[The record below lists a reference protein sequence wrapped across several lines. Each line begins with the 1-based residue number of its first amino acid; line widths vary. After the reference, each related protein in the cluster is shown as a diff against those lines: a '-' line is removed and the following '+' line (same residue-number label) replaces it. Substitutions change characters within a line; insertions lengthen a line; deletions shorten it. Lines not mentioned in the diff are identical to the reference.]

1 MKLLVR
7 GIACCVL
14 ASGAVAQVY
23 GGGSNVVVI
32 YPPQQVQPPPPPPV
46 AVVVP
51 PEQQSGSLAARQITY
66 LIALKDGTVRQAE
79 QYWVNGATL
88 YYVAP
93 DHQRKTVPVGSVDVA
108 LSERLNSEQN
118 VAFALPPGQ
127 PGATLQSESV
137 CRRTGSAAR
146 RASVARRASA
156 ARRAGAARK
165 PSAVRRHC
173 RCTYK

>member
-1 MKLLVR
+1 MKLLAH

-23 GGGSNVVVI
+23 GGGGNVVVI

-46 AVVVP
+46 MVVAP
-51 PEQQSGSLAARQITY
+51 PVRQSESMATRQITY
-66 LIALKDGTVRQAE
+66 LIALKDGTVRRAE

-93 DHQRKTVPVGSVDVA
+93 DHQRKTVPVESVDVA
-108 LSERLNSEQN
+108 LSERLNGEQN

-127 PGATLQSESV
+127 PGATLQSRVV
-137 CRRTGSAAR
+137 CRKTGSAAR
-146 RASVARRASA
+146 RATVARKGSA
-156 ARRAGAARK
+156 ARKATAARRQCCCC
-165 PSAVRRHC
+165 SR
-173 RCTYK
+173 